1 MIVSTYNNYSNC
13 YVGHGDVVELLQQ
26 LLRLRRRLPDVVK
39 YDVVVLMQLME
50 GPQECRRVI
59 VVVAVAAAV
68 VVVDDGEVVAV
79 ANEVDAVVF
88 DVGGEAK
95 TFH

>member
-1 MIVSTYNNYSNC
+1 MIVSTCNNYSNC
-13 YVGHGDVVELLQQ
+13 YGHGDVVELQQ
-26 LLRLRRRLPDVVK
+26 LLLRLRRPDVVK
-39 YDVVVLMQLME
+39 YDVVAVKQLME
-50 GPQECRRVI
+50 DPQEGPRVI
-59 VVVAVAAAV
+59 VVVVVAAV
-68 VVVDDGEVVAV
+68 DGEVAAV

>member
-1 MIVSTYNNYSNC
+1 M
-13 YVGHGDVVELLQQ
+13 
-26 LLRLRRRLPDVVK
+26 
-39 YDVVVLMQLME
+39 
-50 GPQECRRVI
+50 I

-68 VVVDDGEVVAV
+68 VDDGEVAAV

>member
-13 YVGHGDVVELLQQ
+13 YVGHGDVVELQQQ
-26 LLRLRRRLPDVVK
+26 LLRLRQQLPDVVK

-50 GPQECRRVI
+50 GPQECLRVI

-68 VVVDDGEVVAV
+68 VDDGEVAAV

>member
-50 GPQECRRVI
+50 GPQECPRVI
-59 VVVAVAAAV
+59 VVVAVVVAA
-68 VVVDDGEVVAV
+68 VVDDGEVAAV

-88 DVGGEAK
+88 DVDGEAK